1 MHHSSTPLCF
11 KATQVTERVNQEG
24 SALKHVHQSA
34 MTRLM
39 LKTIGG
45 APDGASMLTTVTC
58 GGSPADWLVR
68 IKGRLVEYSESAQEY
83 SITYMYDTVE
93 RGQEALLAITF

>member
-34 MTRLM
+34 LTRLT

-45 APDGASMLTTVTC
+45 APDGTSMLATVTC

-68 IKGRLVEYSESAQEY
+68 IKGRLVEYSEPAQRY
-83 SITYMYDTVE
+83 SITYMCDTVE
-93 RGQEALLAITF
+93 RGQEVLLTITF